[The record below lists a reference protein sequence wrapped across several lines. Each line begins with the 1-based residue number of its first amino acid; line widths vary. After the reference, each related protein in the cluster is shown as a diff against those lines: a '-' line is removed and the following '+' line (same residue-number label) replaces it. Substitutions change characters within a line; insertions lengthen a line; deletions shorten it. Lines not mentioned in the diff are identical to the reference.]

1 MPELV
6 DPNRWSLLIYGALA
20 WKSTGSLSD
29 VLTACI
35 ALFTKGSVHLSLPGP
50 YASLFCTGYAF
61 RVTWSERVSRPFAS
75 DTSSTCIDR
84 EGLGKRRIGT
94 ATSLI
99 EGLGHSVLDFLSK
112 KVIETFTQISS
123 AQAPPDNHSVAARQ
137 FSRQKESQTK
147 GNKGRVKTFTRAIHR
162 NFSSLF
168 STIR

>member
-1 MPELV
+1 M
-6 DPNRWSLLIYGALA
+6 
-20 WKSTGSLSD
+20 
-29 VLTACI
+29 
-35 ALFTKGSVHLSLPGP
+35 ALFTKGSVHFSLSSP
-50 YASLFCTGYAF
+50 YASLFCAGYAF

-147 GNKGRVKTFTRAIHR
+147 GNKGRVITFTLTYPQTFFFLFLDNSLARGRSAIRALNRLHY
-162 NFSSLF
+162 LD
-168 STIR
+168 